1 VTTIILTGFM
11 GTGKSTVGRVLASKL
26 GYAFVDTDNCIVE
39 REGCSI
45 TDIFAEKGEP
55 YFRNVERDTIAC
67 VLSMDNQVVSTGGGA
82 VLSFENRNLMRRS
95 GIVVNLTADT
105 ESILRRLGQE
115 AERPL
120 LQGAKFAENIEIMIS
135 EREPYYADSD
145 IRIDTSGKNV
155 EDVAREILLYL
166 ETRP

>member
-1 VTTIILTGFM
+1 
-11 GTGKSTVGRVLASKL
+11 
-26 GYAFVDTDNCIVE
+26 
-39 REGCSI
+39 
-45 TDIFAEKGEP
+45 
-55 YFRNVERDTIAC
+55 
-67 VLSMDNQVVSTGGGA
+67 
-82 VLSFENRNLMRRS
+82 
-95 GIVVNLTADT
+95 VVNLTADT

-120 LQGAKFAENIEIMIS
+120 LQGAKFSENIEKMIS

-145 IRIDTSGKNV
+145 IRIDTSDKNV